1 MDREADHSD
10 AALRNRRQRRTVTV
24 LAVALV
30 GATSLAAKNA
40 PPASADSRR
49 VPFANFSS
57 CPRLMAYLQ
66 SQALPTVGPYGI
78 GSANN
83 QGFEGP
89 FFPTTV
95 PPGTGGRSTKKKATK
110 STQAPP
116 VTVAAAPAQRP
127 IPAAAPATEAAAA
140 AAPAT
145 TSAPAV
151 AAAPAA
157 AVEATPVFTD
167 SSSGGTSTTN
177 VQEIGVDEGDEV
189 ETDGRYLYTAIGGA
203 GVRIVDTT
211 TGAVVATI
219 PNYGN
224 GSEPQLILDGTRLAV
239 TRTLFDQ
246 FGPETIVELW
256 SVLNPARPEL
266 ITRTHLEGSAMAV
279 RSVNHRARIVLTTG
293 VGSRIQKVQP
303 NIQSQRDLERATA
316 QNRAF
321 VKAAKVTEW
330 LPRVYDE
337 SPTGQVSAVRPAL
350 DCREVGKPADPSGLG
365 LVWVAT
371 IDLDTAGARVG
382 ARGSGG
388 VVTNGGLVY
397 SSATTLYVTT
407 GNNPQFAGGPVPIV
421 RAPTSRPAP
430 VSNTAIHAFDL
441 APNDGA
447 TYLASGL
454 VRGTL
459 LNQFSMSEFGGV
471 LRVAST
477 TPNEGFGTRQES
489 AVHLLT
495 RNGRALT
502 EISSVGG
509 LGRNELIYAVRFL
522 GDLGYVVT
530 FRQTDPLY
538 VLDLRDP
545 RAPKIAGELKI
556 PGYSAYL
563 HPMAPG
569 YLIGVGQDATDAGRR
584 LGTMLQ
590 VFDVRDPYNPQQV
603 SKLRIGGNSEAEY
616 DHHAFLWWPQTADAF
631 VPNQNYDQKSGLF
644 SGLVI
649 ANVTTTKITERG
661 RIIHELSGPGGGP
674 IPLPAPVLQTTTVP
688 GSPATSGSPAAI
700 LPPPRPPQQYQDQI
714 RRAVLVNG
722 RVVTVSPNAVKVSE
736 LTNLQPTFYTPFQ
749 QFQ

>member
-1 MDREADHSD
+1 
-10 AALRNRRQRRTVTV
+10 
-24 LAVALV
+24 
-30 GATSLAAKNA
+30 
-40 PPASADSRR
+40 
-49 VPFANFSS
+49 
-57 CPRLMAYLQ
+57 MAYLQ
-66 SQALPTVGPYGI
+66 SVALPTVGPYGI
-78 GSANN
+78 GSAGSFN
-83 QGFEGP
+83 EGP
-89 FFPTTV
+89 FL
-95 PPGTGGRSTKKKATK
+95 PGTIPPPTPGRVTKKKATK
-110 STQAPP
+110 T
-116 VTVAAAPAQRP
+116 TNAAAPTTAASRAP
-127 IPAAAPATEAAAA
+127 SAAPATEAAA

-151 AAAPAA
+151 AAVPAS
-157 AVEATPVFTD
+157 ATPEF
-167 SSSGGTSTTN
+167 GGTSTTN
-177 VQEIGVDEGDEV
+177 VQEVGVDEGDEV
-189 ETDGRYLYTAIGGA
+189 ETDGRYLYTAIGGG
-203 GVRIVDTT
+203 GVRVVDTT
-211 TGAVVATI
+211 SGVLVATI
-219 PNYGN
+219 PSYGN

-266 ITRTHLEGSAMAV
+266 INRTHLEGSAMAV
-279 RSVNHRARIVLTTG
+279 RSVDHRARIVLTTG
-293 VGSRIQKVQP
+293 IGSRIQKVQP
-303 NIQSQRDLERATA
+303 NIQTQGDIKKATA

-321 VKAAKVTEW
+321 VKRAKVTDW

-337 SPTGQVSAVRPAL
+337 SPTGQIGAVRPAL

-371 IDLDTAGARVG
+371 IDLDTAAARTG

-397 SSATTLYVTT
+397 SSASTLYVTT
-407 GNNPQFAGGPVPIV
+407 GNNPQFVGGPVPIV
-421 RAPTSRPAP
+421 RPPNSRPAP
-430 VSNTAIHAFDL
+430 VSGTAIHAFDL
-441 APNDGA
+441 APIDGA
-447 TYLASGL
+447 SYLASG
-454 VRGTL
+454 VVKGTL

-489 AVHLLT
+489 AVHLFT

-509 LGRNELIYAVRFL
+509 LGRNEQIYAVRFL

-545 RAPKIAGELKI
+545 RAPKVAGELKI

-603 SKLRIGGNSEAEY
+603 SKLRVGGNSEAEY
-616 DHHAFLWWPQTADAF
+616 DHHAFLWWPQTGDAF
-631 VPNQNYDQKSGLF
+631 VPNQNYNQQTGQPF
-644 SGLVI
+644 AGLVV
-649 ANVTTTKITERG
+649 ANVTTAKITERG
-661 RIIHELSGPGGGP
+661 RIIHELAVPGGTGGP
-674 IPLPAPVLQTTTVP
+674 IPAPIAQPASPVAPPTTQVGGFVTTTIP
-688 GSPATSGSPAAI
+688 NRP
-700 LPPPRPPQQYQDQI
+700 LPQSYQDQI

-736 LTNLQPTFYTPFQ
+736 LGNLQQTFYTPFQ
-749 QFQ
+749 

>member
-1 MDREADHSD
+1 MEPSPTSP
-10 AALRNRRQRRTVTV
+10 NRYRRR
-24 LAVALV
+24 AIALV
-30 GATSLAAKNA
+30 AAVLGGSTMAGFNA
-40 PPASADSRR
+40 PASSAQVRR
-49 VPFANFSS
+49 IPFANFSS
-57 CPRLMAYLQ
+57 CPKLMAYLQ
-66 SQALPTVGPYGI
+66 SQALPTVGPFGI
-78 GSANN
+78 GSA
-83 QGFEGP
+83 GAFAGP
-89 FFPTTV
+89 GFPTS
-95 PPGTGGRSTKKKATK
+95 PSGTSGRKTTKK
-110 STQAPP
+110 
-116 VTVAAAPAQRP
+116 AAARTTQPV
-127 IPAAAPATEAAAA
+127 PATEAAAA
-140 AAPAT
+140 PAPVTKPAT
-145 TSAPAV
+145 T
-151 AAAPAA
+151 AAPAA
-157 AVEATPVFTD
+157 PAGEAAAAAPGEAAPTFTD
-167 SSSGGTSTTN
+167 GSGGTSTTN
-177 VQEIGVDEGDEV
+177 VQEVGVDEGDEV

-211 TGAVVATI
+211 SGALVARI

-224 GSEPQLILDGTRLAV
+224 GSEPKLILDGTRLAV

-246 FGPETIVELW
+246 FGPETIVEVW
-256 SVLNPARPEL
+256 SVLNPTRPEL
-266 ITRTHLEGSAMAV
+266 LARTHLEGSAMAV
-279 RSVNHRARIVLTTG
+279 RSVDHRARIVLTTA

-303 NIQSQRDLERATA
+303 PVQTQRDFDRATA
-316 QNRAF
+316 QNRAL
-321 VKAAKVTEW
+321 VRKAKVTDW
-330 LPRVYDE
+330 LPRIYDE

-350 DCREVGKPADPSGLG
+350 DCREIGKPADPSGLG

-397 SSATTLYVTT
+397 SSASTLYVTT
-407 GNNPQFAGGPVPIV
+407 GNNPQFIGGPVPVV
-421 RAPTSRPAP
+421 RAPNSRPGP
-430 VSNTAIHAFDL
+430 VSSTAIHAFDL
-441 APNDGA
+441 APADGA
-447 TYLASGL
+447 TYLASGS

-631 VPNQNYDQKSGLF
+631 IPNQNYDPRTGQLF
-644 SGLVI
+644 SGLVV
-649 ANVTTTKITERG
+649 ANVTTAKITERG
-661 RIIHELSGPGGGP
+661 RIVHEVLSPSGGP
-674 IPLPAPVLQTTTVP
+674 VPLPAPIPEAVLTTTVP
-688 GSPATSGSPAAI
+688 GNPSVAI
-700 LPPPRPPQQYQDQI
+700 APRPPQQFQDQI
-714 RRAVLVNG
+714 RRAVLING
-722 RVVTVSPNAVKVSE
+722 RLVTVSPNAVKVSE
-736 LTNLQPTFYTPFQ
+736 LANLQPQFYTSVQ
-749 QFQ
+749 

>member
-1 MDREADHSD
+1 MEPSPTSP
-10 AALRNRRQRRTVTV
+10 NRYRRR
-24 LAVALV
+24 AIALV
-30 GATSLAAKNA
+30 AAVLGGSTMA
-40 PPASADSRR
+40 GFTAPASSAQLRR
-49 VPFANFSS
+49 IPFANFSS
-57 CPRLMAYLQ
+57 CPKLMAYLQ
-66 SQALPTVGPYGI
+66 SQALPTVGPFGI
-78 GSANN
+78 GSA
-83 QGFEGP
+83 GAFAGP
-89 FFPTTV
+89 GVPTS
-95 PPGTGGRSTKKKATK
+95 PSGTSGRKTTKK
-110 STQAPP
+110 
-116 VTVAAAPAQRP
+116 AAARTAEPV
-127 IPAAAPATEAAAA
+127 PATEAAAA
-140 AAPAT
+140 PAAAPVTKPAT
-145 TSAPAV
+145 T
-151 AAAPAA
+151 AAPAA
-157 AVEATPVFTD
+157 PAGEAAAAAPVEAAPSFTD
-167 SSSGGTSTTN
+167 GSGGTSTTN
-177 VQEIGVDEGDEV
+177 VQEVGVDEGDEV

-211 TGAVVATI
+211 SGVLVARI

-239 TRTLFDQ
+239 TRTLYDQ

-256 SVLNPARPEL
+256 SVLNPTRPEL
-266 ITRTHLEGSAMAV
+266 LNRTHLEGSAMAV
-279 RSVNHRARIVLTTG
+279 RSVDHRARIVLTTA

-303 NIQSQRDLERATA
+303 PVQTQRDFDRATA
-316 QNRAF
+316 QNRAL
-321 VKAAKVTEW
+321 VRKAKVTDW
-330 LPRVYDE
+330 LPRIYDE
-337 SPTGQVSAVRPAL
+337 TPTGQVSAVRPAL
-350 DCREVGKPADPSGLG
+350 DCREIGKPADPSGLG

-371 IDLDTAGARVG
+371 IDLDTAGARTG

-397 SSATTLYVTT
+397 SSASTMYVTT
-407 GNNPQFAGGPVPIV
+407 GNNPGFGGGPVPVV
-421 RAPTSRPAP
+421 RTPNSRPGP
-430 VSNTAIHAFDL
+430 VSSTAIHAFDL
-441 APNDGA
+441 APADGA
-447 TYLASGL
+447 TYLASGS

-631 VPNQNYDQKSGLF
+631 IPNQNYDPKTGQVF
-644 SGLVI
+644 SGLVV
-649 ANVTTTKITERG
+649 ANVTTAKITERG
-661 RIIHELSGPGGGP
+661 RIVHEVGGP
-674 IPLPAPVLQTTTVP
+674 NGGPVPLALPAPIPTTTVP
-688 GSPATSGSPAAI
+688 GSPSVAI
-700 LPPPRPPQQYQDQI
+700 APRPPQQFQDQI
-714 RRAVLVNG
+714 RRAVLING
-722 RVVTVSPNAVKVSE
+722 RLVTVSPNAVKVSE
-736 LTNLQPTFYTPFQ
+736 LANLQPQFYTSVQ
-749 QFQ
+749 